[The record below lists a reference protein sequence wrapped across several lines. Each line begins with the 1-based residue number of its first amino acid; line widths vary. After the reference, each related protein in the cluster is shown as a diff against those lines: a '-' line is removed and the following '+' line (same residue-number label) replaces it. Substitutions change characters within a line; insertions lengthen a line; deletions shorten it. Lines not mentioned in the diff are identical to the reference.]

1 MAKVGEGDDRWIVAE
16 RQDGT
21 NVNSWHWQEKDAFG
35 WSRERFAD
43 LIGAI
48 EFEDGGVKC
57 RCVGVTAL
65 TGEAYVNRR
74 KGKII
79 CGYELDLK
87 IGYEGTISEND
98 KVVKGNVHFP
108 YIADENAGEE
118 HEARVLAG
126 GEGPDDRR
134 VKEIMRLV
142 ALPKMHEGVAKFEKE
157 LAAGGPGGEG
167 ADHDEAKNASS
178 GSKPA
183 TREDFRDKKPG
194 DVQSNAEKEKETRT
208 DKTAPL
214 SQKAHTIRLTERFY
228 CRPKDVCDA
237 LMDGNR
243 VMHFSRSPAQVK
255 PEPGPFSMFDGNI
268 HGETLEYVPGEK
280 IVQRWRFRNWKEGHF
295 SKVTITF
302 REPEPGN
309 CFVDLVQTDVP
320 ETDAF
325 DNETVM
331 DTTEVGWKQ
340 QIFERIR
347 QVFGYGA

>member
-157 LAAGGPGGEG
+157 LAAGGPGGSG
-167 ADHDEAKNASS
+167 AVRHE
-178 GSKPA
+178 
-183 TREDFRDKKPG
+183 
-194 DVQSNAEKEKETRT
+194 
-208 DKTAPL
+208 
-214 SQKAHTIRLTERFY
+214 
-228 CRPKDVCDA
+228 
-237 LMDGNR
+237 
-243 VMHFSRSPAQVK
+243 
-255 PEPGPFSMFDGNI
+255 
-268 HGETLEYVPGEK
+268 VPGRG
-280 IVQRWRFRNWKEGHF
+280 QG
-295 SKVTITF
+295 
-302 REPEPGN
+302 PA
-309 CFVDLVQTDVP
+309 
-320 ETDAF
+320 DA
-325 DNETVM
+325 E
-331 DTTEVGWKQ
+331 Q
-340 QIFERIR
+340 L
-347 QVFGYGA
+347 